1 MKKYG
6 TFLIVF
12 ILASYSFIGQAQPGK
27 GQTTPAG
34 KGSRKAA
41 VTLKRISAGEINP
54 AAKNSFA
61 VDFPNTP
68 AIKWE
73 RSAYF
78 DEVVFSKDGKQYRGF
93 YDPDGTL
100 VGTTT
105 VVSFSDLPASA
116 QKEIQKKYKDYTIG
130 KVIFYDDNQA
140 SSTDMYL
147 YGQQFEDQDN
157 YFVEA
162 VKGTKKI
169 ILQATPEGEVL
180 FFTDF

>member
-1 MKKYG
+1 M
-6 TFLIVF
+6 FLMVL
-12 ILASYSFIGQAQPGK
+12 ILASYSITGLAQTGKSSSAQA
-27 GQTTPAG
+27 
-34 KGSRKAA
+34 RKSA
-41 VTLKRISAGEINP
+41 VTLKKMSAGEINP
-54 AAKNSFA
+54 AAKSNFA
-61 VDFPNTP
+61 ADFPNTP

-93 YDPDGTL
+93 YDPQGEL

-105 VVSFSDLPASA
+105 VVSFNDLPASA
-116 QKEIQKKYKDYTIG
+116 QKEIHKKYADYTIG
-130 KVIFYDDNQA
+130 KVIYYDDNQA
-140 SSTDMYL
+140 NSTDMYL

-157 YFVEA
+157 YFVE
-162 VKGTKKI
+162 VTKGSKRI